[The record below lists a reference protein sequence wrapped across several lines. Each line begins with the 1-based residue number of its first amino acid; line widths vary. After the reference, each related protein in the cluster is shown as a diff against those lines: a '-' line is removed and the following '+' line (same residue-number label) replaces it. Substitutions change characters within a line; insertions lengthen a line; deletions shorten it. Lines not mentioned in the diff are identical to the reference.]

1 MTDLIEQAI
10 MQHSVQDV
18 IQILENQPVQPD
30 LIGQITAV
38 QVMNRVSI
46 AHLSVE
52 RALKFLIT
60 GAGGPLTQEHHLG
73 DRLRELAEHDP
84 SSANFLKH
92 AFQVA
97 VRHYRFNP
105 NMDNMGHL
113 KSLESYLDV
122 AGSDRAF
129 QDLRYWELR
138 QSLDEVLLRR
148 LYLPMH
154 LELLRAVLELLRGR
168 SPIDTV
174 AIRVERAVKQAMFSP
189 SELAY
194 APGTPKEDSVNAYL
208 EWIQGFV
215 SWSDALVEAAR
226 RQFMIG
232 DEFANGMVIKAQQ
245 ALLQSVDPAVS
256 YFADALDVLPKQPR
270 NVIPPVE
277 GLDSHSQQRGFVKA
291 PSGTTLGFI
300 ERRRDGLWSITPYLY
315 GPMAETAKAESQ
327 TDARCYLAAQF
338 SRVAEITVNGEQRRH
353 RIVVN
358 EETHVQWIP
367 VQVGYTDNLPTANGT
382 RFQKVEFWDADHGLK
397 GDDQISIK
405 VRLAADRRLV
415 HVLAGVVTKI
425 DRNVVHLSGDYSDEF
440 NEPDPDE
447 QSV

>member
-1 MTDLIEQAI
+1 MNADIEQAT

-18 IQILENQPVQPD
+18 IQILENEPVRPD

-46 AHLSVE
+46 AHLSIE
-52 RALKFLIT
+52 RALKFLIAR
-60 GAGGPLTQEHHLG
+60 AGGPLTKKHHLG

-84 SSANFLKH
+84 SSADFLKH

-105 NMDNMGHL
+105 NLENMRHL

-138 QSLDEVLLRR
+138 QSLDEVLLRP

-168 SPIDTV
+168 PPIDTV
-174 AIRVERAVKQAMFSP
+174 ETRVERAVKQAMFSP

-208 EWIQGFV
+208 EWIQGFA

-226 RQFMIG
+226 QQFMIG

-245 ALLQSVDPAVS
+245 ALLNSVDPAIS
-256 YFADALDVLPKQPR
+256 YFAGSLDVLPKQPR
-270 NVIPPVE
+270 DVIPPVE
-277 GLDSHSQQRGFVKA
+277 WIRSPPQQRGFVKA
-291 PSGTTLGFI
+291 PSGTTLGLI
-300 ERRRDGLWSITPYLY
+300 ERRWDRLWSITPYQY
-315 GPMAETAKAESQ
+315 GLMAEAAKAENQ
-327 TDARCYLAAQF
+327 TDARCHLAALF
-338 SRVAEITVNGEQRRH
+338 SRVAEINVNGDRRRH
-353 RIVVN
+353 RIVAS
-358 EETHVQWIP
+358 EETLIQWDQ
-367 VQVGYTDNLPTANGT
+367 VLVGYSDDPPTEDDKQF
-382 RFQKVEFWDADHGLK
+382 RRVEFWDADHGLK
-397 GDDQISIK
+397 GDDQIRIK
-405 VRLAADRRLV
+405 VRSAVDRRLV
-415 HVLAGVVTKI
+415 HVLVGVVTKI
-425 DRNVVHLSGDYSDEF
+425 DGHVVHLFGDYSYEF
-440 NEPDPDE
+440 NEPDLD
-447 QSV
+447 

>member
-1 MTDLIEQAI
+1 MTDVIEQAI

-18 IQILENQPVQPD
+18 IQILENEPVQPD

-46 AHLSVE
+46 AHLSIE
-52 RALKFLIT
+52 RTLKFLIT
-60 GAGGPLTQEHHLG
+60 RAGGPLTKEHHLG

-105 NMDNMGHL
+105 NLENMRHL

-138 QSLDEVLLRR
+138 QSLDEVLLRQ

-154 LELLRAVLELLRGR
+154 LELLRAVRELLRGR
-168 SPIDTV
+168 PPIDTV
-174 AIRVERAVKQAMFSP
+174 ETRVERAVKQAMFSP

-194 APGTPKEDSVNAYL
+194 APGTPKEDSVNTYL
-208 EWIQGFV
+208 EWIQGFA

-226 RQFMIG
+226 RQFTIG
-232 DEFANGMVIKAQQ
+232 DEFANFMVIKAYQE
-245 ALLQSVDPAVS
+245 LLQSVDPAVS

-270 NVIPPVE
+270 DVVAPVRWI
-277 GLDSHSQQRGFVKA
+277 GDPAQQRGFVNA
-291 PSGTTLGFI
+291 PSGETLGEI
-300 ERRRDGLWSITPYLY
+300 ARRWDGLWSITPFQSGL
-315 GPMAETAKAESQ
+315 MAVTAKAASQ

-338 SRVAEITVNGEQRRH
+338 SRVAEITVNGEQRRQ
-353 RIVVN
+353 RIVAN
-358 EETHVQWIP
+358 EETLIQWDQ
-367 VQVGYTDNLPTANGT
+367 VQVGYADVPRTEDDTQF
-382 RFQKVEFWDADHGLK
+382 RKVEFWDADHGLK
-397 GDDQISIK
+397 GDDQISIR
-405 VRLAADRRLV
+405 VRSEIEPRLV
-415 HVLAGVVTKI
+415 HVLEGVVAKVQ
-425 DRNVVHLSGDYSDEF
+425 DHMVYLFGDYSDKVDG
-440 NEPDPDE
+440 PDAD
-447 QSV
+447 